1 MEIKGL
7 AVSFANAKKRISE
20 ARAAT
25 GKFDV
30 TVGAFISSLD
40 DVTTQVDAM
49 HSDLKFEAE
58 TLGNGGGN
66 SAEGSVEP
74 AQSGVNTPVGAK
86 PSEVAHL
93 PKVG

>member
-7 AVSFANAKKRISE
+7 AASFQNAKKRIAE
-20 ARAAT
+20 AREAT

-58 TLGNGGGN
+58 QLGNG
-66 SAEGSVEP
+66 APQTV
-74 AQSGVNTPVGAK
+74 SGTAVGAQ
-86 PSEVAHL
+86 PAETAHL
-93 PKVG
+93 PKAEGA

>member
-7 AVSFANAKKRISE
+7 AVSFQNAKKRIAE

-58 TLGNGGGN
+58 TLGNN
-66 SAEGSVEP
+66 APQQTSSA
-74 AQSGVNTPVGAK
+74 PVGAN
-86 PSEVAHL
+86 PAETAHL
-93 PKVG
+93 PKAEGA